1 MKTCHPCLV
10 AFGPRGHSPPTSGH
24 LLVGVTR
31 QANVVISESTQE
43 TLQLLASRT
52 GVDVLDVLQDEQDT
66 GGEETI
72 ASDIDPLVGGG
83 TLDGNVTPVHDTLLT
98 RVEDHLEDTLNDD
111 SVVDAVDTVH
121 GGLAAG
127 GKVNQA
133 AHGSV
138 LDSKTGLMVHPC

>member
-1 MKTCHPCLV
+1 
-10 AFGPRGHSPPTSGH
+10 
-24 LLVGVTR
+24 
-31 QANVVISESTQE
+31 
-43 TLQLLASRT
+43 
-52 GVDVLDVLQDEQDT
+52 VDVLDVLQDEQDT